1 MIKFILTLLFA
12 FIVKGQTVVTDTTT
26 LVVVRFSEQ
35 ILITTLIKER
45 FSISDSLN
53 NNYKIHRLG
62 IYPDTTAVVLETE
75 RLPYNRTIKIEVNGI
90 KDMAGNEIA
99 ENNKAFLIFIG
110 YKKINKPNDI
120 RLERRN

>member
-75 RLPYNRTIKIEVNGI
+75 RLPYNRTVKIEVNGI